1 MTFSTLGDLRLALH
15 HDDEIHVYAV
25 TREQLLLL
33 MKGEESKWKT
43 FCSFAF
49 SIAITCVLNSIAF
62 WGDENSG
69 VLRCNMAITVV
80 SLILGVV
87 FWIFASW
94 AQKETK
100 AMLNSILSQPLQS
113 AKPSRESMAN
123 WNSKEQP

>member
-1 MTFSTLGDLRLALH
+1 MTFSALGDLNLAVH
-15 HDDEIHVYAV
+15 HDNEIHVYAV

-49 SIAITCVLNSIAF
+49 SISITCILNSIAF
-62 WGDENSG
+62 WGNENSG

-87 FWIFASW
+87 FWVFASRS
-94 AQKETK
+94 QKETK
-100 AMLNSILSQPLQS
+100 AMLGSILSQPLQS
-113 AKPSRESMAN
+113 AKPSRESMVN
-123 WNSKEQP
+123 WSSKEQP

>member
-1 MTFSTLGDLRLALH
+1 MTFSVLGDLNLAVH
-15 HDDEIHVYAV
+15 HDNEIHVYSV
-25 TREQLLLL
+25 SREQLLLL

-49 SIAITCVLNSIAF
+49 STAITCILNSIAF
-62 WGDENSG
+62 WDNGNSG
-69 VLRCNMAITVV
+69 AFRCNMVIAIVG
-80 SLILGVV
+80 LILGVV

-113 AKPSRESMAN
+113 ARSNEESRIN
-123 WNSKEQP
+123 WSSK

>member
-1 MTFSTLGDLRLALH
+1 MTLSTLGDLRLALH

-113 AKPSRESMAN
+113 ARSNEESRIN
-123 WNSKEQP
+123 WSSKQ

>member
-25 TREQLLLL
+25 TRKQLLLL

-49 SIAITCVLNSIAF
+49 SIAITCILNSIAF
-62 WGDENSG
+62 WGNENSG
-69 VLRCNMAITVV
+69 VLRYNMAITVV

-87 FWIFASW
+87 FWVFASRS
-94 AQKETK
+94 QKETR
-100 AMLNSILSQPLQS
+100 AMLDSILSQPLQS
-113 AKPSRESMAN
+113 ARSDEESRIN
-123 WNSKEQP
+123 WSSKQ

>member
-1 MTFSTLGDLRLALH
+1 MALH

-49 SIAITCVLNSIAF
+49 SIAITCILNSIAF
-62 WGDENSG
+62 WGTENSG

-113 AKPSRESMAN
+113 ARSNEESRIN
-123 WNSKEQP
+123 WSSKQ